1 MCSIN
6 AWGHDILIF
15 ATSFQKSNIGWP
27 QQPQTEKMLKSNL
40 ILHDSTKYFFS
51 KNIEIKLSSRTW
63 MGLKS
68 SVVIFQALEPLQPQ
82 WPQQPQQP
90 RWPQWP
96 QQPQQPRWPQWP
108 QQPHFTKELH
118 EHDSWI
124 IPGARMT
131 STDPFLWDESSK
143 IQFFTGIWYLFCWTL
158 LRPAY
163 VTSLKT
169 GCKYQNVITSGIYR
183 TQCEYKKI
191 NPDTCQSQITLP
203 ILIWD
208 TL

>member
-1 MCSIN
+1 MN
-6 AWGHDILIF
+6 GWGHDILIF

-27 QQPQTEKMLKSNL
+27 QQPQTEKVLKSNL
-40 ILHDSTKYFFS
+40 ILHDSTKDFFS

-63 MGLKS
+63 MSLKS

-90 RWPQWP
+90 RWA
-96 QQPQQPRWPQWP
+96 QWP
-108 QQPHFTKELH
+108 QQPHFTKELY
-118 EHDSWI
+118 EPDGWI
-124 IPGARMT
+124 IPGTKMT
-131 STDPFLWDESSK
+131 STGPFSWDGSSK
-143 IQFFTGIWYLFCWTL
+143 IQFFTGIWYLFCWRL

-163 VTSLKT
+163 VTFLKT
-169 GCKYQNVITSGIYR
+169 GCKYQNVMTSAIHRTHYIY
-183 TQCEYKKI
+183 KII
-191 NPDTCQSQITLP
+191 NPNICQSQITLP